1 MAARTVALS
10 VAWSAGLMVASMVK
24 SKVDRTARYWVATT
38 AEKMPVPRAVLM
50 VDSLARTVALSVA

>member
-1 MAARTVALS
+1 
-10 VAWSAGLMVASMVK
+10 MVASMVK